1 MEPTALIDE
10 LQLLPH
16 PEGGFYRET
25 WRSALTLP
33 GAVLPHGADRSAAT
47 SIYFLLTAGSFSAF
61 HRIASDELWFFHA
74 GDPLEVIV
82 LPGLPGLPGR
92 VGDEV
97 DVWRLSASSPFAVVP
112 AGRTFGSRVVAGGRW
127 SLVSC
132 VVAPGFD
139 FADFVMPSRDEL
151 MAVYTAHGALIA
163 ELTRG

>member
-1 MEPTALIDE
+1 MEPTALIEE

-25 WRSALTLP
+25 WRCTLTLP

-47 SIYFLLTAGSFSAF
+47 SIYFLLTADSFSAF

-74 GDPLEVIV
+74 GDALEVIA
-82 LPGLPGLPGR
+82 LPARP
-92 VGDEV
+92 DEEV
-97 DVWRLSASSPFAVVP
+97 DVWRLSAGSPFAVVP

-139 FADFVMPSRDEL
+139 FVDFVMPSRGEL
-151 MAVYTAHGALIA
+151 LAVHAAHGKLIG

>member
-1 MEPTALIDE
+1 MEPNALIEE

-16 PEGGFYRET
+16 PEGGFFRET

-33 GAVLPHGADRSAAT
+33 GAVLPHGAERSAAT

-61 HRIASDELWFFHA
+61 HRIASDDLWFFHS
-74 GDPLEVIV
+74 GDPLEVIA
-82 LPGLPGLPGR
+82 LPARTGE
-92 VGDEV
+92 EV

-112 AGRTFGSRVVAGGRW
+112 AGRTFASRVEAGGRW

-151 MAVYTAHGALIA
+151 VAVHGGHRELITG
-163 ELTRG
+163 LTRG